1 MALYVPRCACQLAR
15 LSLARLYREAY
26 LPPFLIFVPVAA
38 LGWLL
43 FARWTPANL
52 LELIGAF
59 GALVVGYMAAAF
71 WTLDPDEREAL
82 YRLVQRLRDLIRGA
96 RVTKFSL

>member
-1 MALYVPRCACQLAR
+1 MPRCACQLAQ

-26 LPPFLIFVPVAA
+26 LPPLLIFVPVAA

-52 LELIGAF
+52 LELIGSF
-59 GALVVGYMAAAF
+59 GALVAGYLAASF
-71 WTLDPDEREAL
+71 WTLDADEREAL
-82 YRLVQRLRDLIRGA
+82 HGLVQQLRDLIRGA
-96 RVTKFSL
+96 RVTKFSP